1 MIYHQ
6 LDWDSQFFG
15 YKIAA
20 IRAHNLELNALNN
33 AIGELAEQGYKLA
46 YCFARPDDEISNSSM
61 LSASGLLVDKKITF
75 FMRINE
81 ADNFTI
87 PPFDN
92 IKSYKL
98 NSASEKLKS
107 LALQSGIYSR
117 FRIDPNFHNAEYE
130 RLYLVWIEKSVQ
142 RKIADEV
149 LVYFENEKELGLI
162 TLGIK
167 EDTGSIGLL
176 AVDEEERGKSIGR
189 KLVQSALVYF
199 RKKKANIVE
208 VVTQNDNKG
217 ASGFYKSMGFEVKS
231 IVNIYHLW
239 IS

>member
-1 MIYHQ
+1 MIYNQ
-6 LDWDSQFFG
+6 LEWDSQFFG

-20 IRAHNLELNALNN
+20 IRAQNLELNELNKT
-33 AIGELAEQGYKLA
+33 IGELSEQGYKLA
-46 YCFARPDDEISNSSM
+46 YCFVRPDDETSNSS
-61 LSASGLLVDKKITF
+61 LQSASGLLVDEKITF

-81 ADNFTI
+81 ADNFTA

-92 IKSYKL
+92 IKSCKID
-98 NSASEKLKS
+98 SASEKLKS

-117 FRIDPNFHNAEYE
+117 FKTDPNFHNAEYE
-130 RLYLVWIEKSVQ
+130 RLYLEWIEKSVQ

-149 LVYFENEKELGLI
+149 LVYCENEKEQGLI

-167 EDTGSIGLL
+167 EYTGSIGLL

-199 RKKKANIVE
+199 REKKINIVE
-208 VVTQNDNKG
+208 VITQNDNKG
-217 ASGFYKSMGFEVKS
+217 ACGFYKSMGFEVKS

>member
-20 IRAHNLELNALNN
+20 IRAQNLEFNALKNT
-33 AIGELAEQGYKLA
+33 IVELGEQDYKLA
-46 YCFARPDDEISNSSM
+46 YCFAVPDDVISNSS
-61 LSASGLLVDKKITF
+61 LQRASGLLVDEKITF

-81 ADNFTI
+81 ADNFTT

-98 NSASEKLKS
+98 DSASEKLKS

-117 FRIDPNFHNAEYE
+117 FKTDPNFHNAEYE
-130 RLYLVWIEKSVQ
+130 KLYIEWIEKSVQ

-149 LVYFENEKELGLI
+149 LVYSENEDEKGLI
-162 TLGIK
+162 TLGFK
-167 EDTGSIGLL
+167 GNSGSIGLL
-176 AVDEEERGKSIGR
+176 AVDENERGKSIGR
-189 KLVQSALVYF
+189 KLVWSALVCF
-199 RKKKANIVE
+199 REKKVNIVE
-208 VVTQNDNKG
+208 VVTQNDNEG
-217 ASGFYKSMGFEVKS
+217 ACGFYKSMGFEVKS